1 MRHVYEN
8 PREAAAKGA
17 AARKLMLS
25 QYSPDVVGHLVAKE
39 VLRIKDSI
47 RCGLVP
53 EGRCYISTCVVR
65 YRYDTHIIMLAKVLL
80 VFNAREPDYFGP
92 SITQIG
98 CLFTHL
104 CVLLWT
110 FACIY
115 LTSLKC
121 VPSQRWYMHQML
133 QS

>member
-53 EGRCYISTCVVR
+53 EGCMLHLL
-65 YRYDTHIIMLAKVLL
+65 YD
-80 VFNAREPDYFGP
+80 
-92 SITQIG
+92 ITIER
-98 CLFTHL
+98 
-104 CVLLWT
+104 
-110 FACIY
+110 
-115 LTSLKC
+115 SLG
-121 VPSQRWYMHQML
+121 YAG
-133 QS
+133 